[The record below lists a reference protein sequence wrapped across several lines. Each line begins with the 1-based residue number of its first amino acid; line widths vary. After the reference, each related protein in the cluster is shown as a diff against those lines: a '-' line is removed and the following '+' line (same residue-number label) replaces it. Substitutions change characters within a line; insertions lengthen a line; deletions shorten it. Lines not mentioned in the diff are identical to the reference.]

1 MLIIR
6 VLFKIFAI
14 PLFLIV
20 GIAELVFKLLTNVSS
35 YVIGP
40 LMLFIIGCDIWC
52 LFGQRWL
59 HCLLLTGMAVA
70 CFLVLVAA
78 AVVIVLLET
87 VRGGIGG
94 FIRS

>member
-1 MLIIR
+1 MMIIR
-6 VLFKIFAI
+6 ILFKIIAV

-20 GIAELVFKLLTNVSS
+20 GIAELIFKLLTNLSS
-35 YVIGP
+35 YIIGP
-40 LMLFIIGCDIWC
+40 LMYFIIGCDIWC

-70 CFLVLVAA
+70 CFLALAAA